1 MKTNRIFLYAAA
13 LMMVVACGKEAPVE
27 PVIPDEDTNDEVV
40 VTPQPEYAV
49 SFTAYTEN
57 APESKATIGT
67 NSNSRPQTFWENGD
81 VISVYSSGQTTNSK
95 VGFAFSTQL
104 GSNSTSAVF
113 GYDGEDFVGGNY
125 IAVYPY
131 RNSGRV
137 VNFVAGPYGTGDN
150 LPYEGDAYRIA
161 MSDIPSTQTLVAGG
175 FDRNAMMMTAYT
187 EDPGEL
193 HFKNAVALV
202 KFRVADNN
210 VTSGE
215 ISTSEP
221 ISGRFRADLHLN
233 DDCTPILIDYNQTTY
248 KYVKF
253 TSDAALTTGVDY
265 YVAVRPT
272 TLADGFAISLNDVP
286 VKAYS
291 ATDVPAFERNKI
303 YDLGTLTVP
312 TDAAKIL
319 TLDFDFTN
327 AAAMAAWPT
336 VQDLTTLGKDVTY
349 QMPCPYTLDGV
360 QYTFISSQPKGVTT
374 KSWPYFVEEEGNNR
388 VVIPNQRYLGLPVI
402 DGYNLTRVS
411 FTVVSGNNSAY
422 VVSDEVAS
430 GSNAPHS
437 VGGNTQSGAKGTY
450 TFDLECATQCWIKV
464 GKAAAAISNMTLT
477 YTPITK

>member
-1 MKTNRIFLYAAA
+1 
-13 LMMVVACGKEAPVE
+13 MMAVACGKEAPVE
-27 PVIPDEDTNDEVV
+27 PVIPDEGANDEVV
-40 VTPQPEYAV
+40 VTPEPEYAV
-49 SFTAYTEN
+49 SFTAYTED
-57 APESKATIGT
+57 APDSKATIGT
-67 NSNSRPQTFWENGD
+67 NSNNKPQTFWENGD

-95 VGFAFSTQL
+95 VGFPFSTQL
-104 GSNSTSAVF
+104 SSNSTSAVF

-131 RNSGRV
+131 REAGRV
-137 VNFVAGPYGTGDN
+137 VNFVAGPYGTGEN

-161 MSDIPSTQTLVAGG
+161 MSEIPSTQTLVEGG
-175 FDRNAMMMTAYT
+175 FDRSAMLMTAYT
-187 EDPGEL
+187 ENPAEL

-215 ISTSEP
+215 ITTSEP
-221 ISGRFRADLHLN
+221 ISGRFRADLLLN
-233 DDCTPILIDYNQTTY
+233 DGCAPILIDYKETTY

-253 TSDAALTTGVDY
+253 TSDAALATGTDY
-265 YVAVRPT
+265 YIAVRPT
-272 TLADGFAISLNDVP
+272 ELENGFKIILNDAI
-286 VKAYS
+286 VKEYTS
-291 ATDVPAFERNKI
+291 VSAFERNKI
-303 YDLGTLTVP
+303 YDLGTLTIP
-312 TDAAKIL
+312 SDAPKIL
-319 TLDFDFTN
+319 TLNFDFTD

-336 VQDLTTLGKDVTY
+336 VEDLTTLGKDDTY

-360 QYTFISSQPKGVTT
+360 QYTFISSQPKDVTT
-374 KSWPYFVEEEGNNR
+374 KKWPYFVEESGNNR

-430 GSNAPHS
+430 GSDAPNS
-437 VGGNTQSGAKGTY
+437 VGGATQSGKQGTY
-450 TFDLECATQCWIKV
+450 TFYLECAEQCWIKV

-477 YTPITK
+477 YTPIAE

>member
-1 MKTNRIFLYAAA
+1 M
-13 LMMVVACGKEAPVE
+13 
-27 PVIPDEDTNDEVV
+27 
-40 VTPQPEYAV
+40 
-49 SFTAYTEN
+49 
-57 APESKATIGT
+57 
-67 NSNSRPQTFWENGD
+67 
-81 VISVYSSGQTTNSK
+81 
-95 VGFAFSTQL
+95 
-104 GSNSTSAVF
+104 
-113 GYDGEDFVGGNY
+113 
-125 IAVYPY
+125 
-131 RNSGRV
+131 
-137 VNFVAGPYGTGDN
+137 
-150 LPYEGDAYRIA
+150 
-161 MSDIPSTQTLVAGG
+161 
-175 FDRNAMMMTAYT
+175 
-187 EDPGEL
+187 
-193 HFKNAVALV
+193 
-202 KFRVADNN
+202 
-210 VTSGE
+210 
-215 ISTSEP
+215 
-221 ISGRFRADLHLN
+221 
-233 DDCTPILIDYNQTTY
+233 
-248 KYVKF
+248 
-253 TSDAALTTGVDY
+253 DY

-319 TLDFDFTN
+319 TLDFDFTD

-349 QMPCPYTLDGV
+349 QMPCPYTIDGV
-360 QYTFISSQPKGVTT
+360 EYTFISSQPKDVTT

>member
-1 MKTNRIFLYAAA
+1 MKTNRTFLYAAA
-13 LMMVVACGKEAPVE
+13 LMLAIACGKEAPLE
-27 PVIPDEDTNDEVV
+27 PVIPDEDTNDKVV

-49 SFTAYTEN
+49 SFTAYTEE
-57 APESKATIGT
+57 APDSKATIGT
-67 NSNSRPQTFWENGD
+67 NSNSRPQTFWEDGD
-81 VISVYSSGQTTNSK
+81 VISVYSSDQTTSTK
-95 VGFAFSTQL
+95 VGFMFSTKL
-104 GSNSTSAVF
+104 GANSASAVF
-113 GYDGEDFVGGNY
+113 GYDGEDFVGGNH

-131 RNSGRV
+131 RETGRV

-161 MSDIPSTQTLVAGG
+161 MADIPSTQTLVAGG

-187 EDPGEL
+187 ENLGEL

-215 ISTSEP
+215 ITTSEP
-221 ISGRFRADLHLN
+221 ITGRFRADLLLN
-233 DDCTPILIDYNQTTY
+233 DDCTPILIDYKQTTY

-272 TLADGFAISLNDVP
+272 TLADGFSISLNEVP
-286 VKAYS
+286 VKEFS
-291 ATDVPAFERNKI
+291 AADVPAFERNKI

-312 TDAAKIL
+312 TGAAKIF
-319 TLDFDFTN
+319 TLDFDFTD

-349 QMPCPYTLDGV
+349 QMPCPYTIDGV

-422 VVSDEVAS
+422 VVSDEIAS
-430 GSNAPHS
+430 GSDAPHS
-437 VGGNTQSGAKGTY
+437 VGGATQSGKQGTY
-450 TFDLECATQCWIKV
+450 TFDLECAEQCWIKV
-464 GKAAAAISNMTLT
+464 GKAAAAISKMSLT